1 MLLPLIDGIE
11 VDLNDDLDLYFF
23 HEYLQWKNYSFNRVD
38 KKGIREKINLSAFQ
52 KVYMQRANTG
62 GWNFAEEDVYK
73 FDEVRFELPN
83 ECKTI
88 CISKKDN
95 DYETLIIQLAS
106 LSGHGSR
113 LTQPFSSTSESIYNT
128 NADIIVINE
137 DPLRFPEFL
146 YPSCY
151 MLGCSERLH
160 SMKLM
165 ADDVRRIITEKGKQY
180 KNIVVYSDSKH
191 AGSGLSFA
199 IELSDIV
206 THCFTVHGTNTHDF
220 DESPIVKDY
229 LANYKTGWYTSPAQ
243 WMHIVKCYQYKNR
256 FEIPDHVLNPLKHIK
271 NYNIKVD
278 YYHGKYDDEYRPFLK
293 YAQELD
299 TGISYHEVDYRTRY
313 ETHNIRNHI
322 DRKILPGYI
331 NEI

>member
-1 MLLPLIDGIE
+1 
-11 VDLNDDLDLYFF
+11 
-23 HEYLQWKNYSFNRVD
+23 
-38 KKGIREKINLSAFQ
+38 
-52 KVYMQRANTG
+52 
-62 GWNFAEEDVYK
+62 
-73 FDEVRFELPN
+73 
-83 ECKTI
+83 
-88 CISKKDN
+88 
-95 DYETLIIQLAS
+95 
-106 LSGHGSR
+106 
-113 LTQPFSSTSESIYNT
+113 
-128 NADIIVINE
+128 
-137 DPLRFPEFL
+137 
-146 YPSCY
+146 
-151 MLGCSERLH
+151 
-160 SMKLM
+160 MKLM

-180 KNIVVYSDSKH
+180 KKIVVYSDSKH

-220 DESPIVKDY
+220 NESPIVKDY
-229 LANYKTGWYTSPAQ
+229 LENYKTGWHTSPVQ
-243 WMHIVKCYQYKNR
+243 WMHIVKCYQYTNH

-299 TGISYHEVDYRTRY
+299 TGISYHEVDYRTKY